1 MFRPASAR
9 PVTIALVTA
18 VIAFH
23 GESVAGQ
30 APPTLSLND
39 AMTRAIEANRTILA
53 ARTARAIDVAGVQA
67 AGQRPNPEVSF
78 EVARETPHWAFTG
91 TVPVEV
97 SGKRQRRVDV
107 ANATL
112 AVTEAET
119 ARIIA
124 DVRADVRRAYY
135 HAVGAARR
143 VAIAQELE
151 AIQTRARD
159 AAQDRFQ
166 TGAAPRLEALQAG
179 LALSQAQN
187 EGTAARGDLNGAR
200 ADLNALL
207 AYPLDASPALAD
219 PADAGRM
226 PTPEG
231 AAQQAIAGNA
241 QLQVLGKRIAEQRA
255 RVALAKTL
263 RRPDPSVTASL
274 TYDSP

>member
-78 EVARETPHWAFTG
+78 ELARATPHWAFTG
-91 TVPVEV
+91 TMPLEI

-119 ARIIA
+119 ARITA
-124 DVRADVRRAYY
+124 DVRADVRRAESQ
-135 HAVGAARR
+135 AV
-143 VAIAQELE
+143 
-151 AIQTRARD
+151 RAVPPPPGPHGPRD
-159 AAQDRFQ
+159 APHPPPA
-166 TGAAPRLEALQAG
+166 AAPG
-179 LALSQAQN
+179 L
-187 EGTAARGDLNGAR
+187 
-200 ADLNALL
+200 
-207 AYPLDASPALAD
+207 
-219 PADAGRM
+219 
-226 PTPEG
+226 
-231 AAQQAIAGNA
+231 
-241 QLQVLGKRIAEQRA
+241 
-255 RVALAKTL
+255 
-263 RRPDPSVTASL
+263 
-274 TYDSP
+274 

>member
-91 TVPVEV
+91 TMPLEI

-119 ARIIA
+119 ARITA

-135 HAVGAARR
+135 QAGGALPPLPN
-143 VAIAQELE
+143 AQEPPG
-151 AIQTRARD
+151 IPTPPRH
-159 AAQDRFQ
+159 
-166 TGAAPRLEALQAG
+166 AAP
-179 LALSQAQN
+179 
-187 EGTAARGDLNGAR
+187 
-200 ADLNALL
+200 
-207 AYPLDASPALAD
+207 
-219 PADAGRM
+219 GRV
-226 PTPEG
+226 PTGP
-231 AAQQAIAGNA
+231 
-241 QLQVLGKRIAEQRA
+241 
-255 RVALAKTL
+255 
-263 RRPDPSVTASL
+263 PP
-274 TYDSP
+274 

>member
-23 GESVAGQ
+23 GAGVAGQ

-39 AMTRAIEANRTILA
+39 AMTRAIEANRAILA

-91 TVPVEV
+91 TMPLEI
-97 SGKRQRRVDV
+97 SGKRHRRVDV

-119 ARIIA
+119 ARITA

-135 HAVGAARR
+135 QAVGAIRR
-143 VAIAQELE
+143 LANAQEPE
-151 AIQTRARD
+151 ALHTRAPD
-159 AAQDRFQ
+159 AAPEPVP
-166 TGAAPRLEALQAG
+166 TGPPAPLPAPHAAPPAPPAP
-179 LALSQAQN
+179 
-187 EGTAARGDLNGAR
+187 
-200 ADLNALL
+200 NA
-207 AYPLDASPALAD
+207 
-219 PADAGRM
+219 
-226 PTPEG
+226 
-231 AAQQAIAGNA
+231 
-241 QLQVLGKRIAEQRA
+241 
-255 RVALAKTL
+255 
-263 RRPDPSVTASL
+263 
-274 TYDSP
+274 